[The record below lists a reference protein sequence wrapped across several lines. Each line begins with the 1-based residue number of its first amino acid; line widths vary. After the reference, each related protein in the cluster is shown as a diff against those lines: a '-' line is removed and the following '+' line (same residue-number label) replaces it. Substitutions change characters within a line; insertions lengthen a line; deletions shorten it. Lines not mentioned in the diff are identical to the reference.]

1 MEGEHSMPVYN
12 LKEVVDVNVLQE
24 IQDGF
29 AESTGFAAVTVDYT
43 GKPIT
48 KYSNFSDF
56 CKLVRQQGKC
66 LQDCHK
72 SDAHGGLEAA
82 RRGTPY
88 IYRCHSG
95 LVDFAIP
102 IIVNEQYLGSIMAGQ
117 TKIKENDINELDD
130 IMKLTKGL
138 LENPDIGEAYKKI
151 PEVPY
156 EKIVAAAQLMY
167 TVSNYIVEKGMITL
181 IQEELNNKNLEL
193 MEELKVRNELEKAL
207 KDSEIK
213 ALQSQ
218 INPHFLFNV
227 LNNIGSLALMENAE
241 RTQELIYLLSEMLR
255 YMVKNINLTISVEE
269 EIKQIERYLK
279 LQSVRYGD
287 KIDYKISIDENVK
300 KIIIP
305 SMIIQP
311 FVENAIVHGI
321 EPKEEKGCIR
331 INGFAHEEYIVFEIE
346 DDGVGM
352 DKKCLREIFE
362 LNSSNYSESKSTGI
376 GISNAN
382 RRIIYTYGSSYKVD
396 IKSKLG
402 FGTKVIIKLPKDLLE
417 AALTFN

>member
-1 MEGEHSMPVYN
+1 MPVYN
-12 LKEVVDVNVLQE
+12 LNDIIDVNVLQE

-43 GKPIT
+43 GRPVT
-48 KYSNFSDF
+48 KYSKFSDF
-56 CKLVRQQGKC
+56 CMLVRQQGKC
-66 LQDCHK
+66 LQACHK

-102 IIVNEQYLGSIMAGQ
+102 IIANGQYLGSIMAGQ
-117 TKIKENDINELDD
+117 TKVKEKDIDELDD

-138 LENPDIGEAYKKI
+138 LDIPNINEAYKKI

-167 TVSNYIVEKGMITL
+167 TVSNYIVEKGAFSMM
-181 IQEELNNKNLEL
+181 QEELNNKNVEL
-193 MEELKVRNELEKAL
+193 MEEMKVRSELEKAL

-227 LNNIGSLALMENAE
+227 LNNIGSLAYIENAQ

-255 YMVKNINLTISVEE
+255 YMVKNINGTVTVEE
-269 EIKQIERYLK
+269 EIEQIERYLK
-279 LQSVRYGD
+279 LQKVRYGD
-287 KIDYKISIDENVK
+287 KIEYIVNIDDSIKNIS
-300 KIIIP
+300 IP

-311 FVENAIVHGI
+311 FIENAIVHGI
-321 EPKEEKGCIR
+321 EPKEDRGIIKLKGY
-331 INGFAHEEYIVFEIE
+331 NLEDDIVFEIE
-346 DDGVGM
+346 DDGVGIS
-352 DKKCLREIFE
+352 KKRLQDIFSE
-362 LNSSNYSESKSTGI
+362 ASSSYMESKSTGI
-376 GISNAN
+376 GIAN
-382 RRIIYTYGSSYKVD
+382 VNKRITYTYGSEYKID
-396 IKSKLG
+396 IKSKPNA
-402 FGTKVIIKLPKDLLE
+402 GTRVTIKLPKDMLE
-417 AALTFN
+417 AASTVF